1 MGPLCPAER
10 WQATLPRSP
19 VGHRSGPQRGRPGEP
34 MGLAVRDL
42 IADTRGVSVDAAFV
56 AIVVAFAA
64 GWLTRRWRGAENG
77 LRVARRGADLAGGAT
92 WRARLWFAG
101 AVILVWGLADLWI
114 HSH

>member
-1 MGPLCPAER
+1 MRNVL
-10 WQATLPRSP
+10 
-19 VGHRSGPQRGRPGEP
+19 
-34 MGLAVRDL
+34 
-42 IADTRGVSVDAAFV
+42 ADTRSVTINAAFV

-77 LRVARRGADLAGGAT
+77 LRVARRAADVAGAAT

-101 AVILVWGLADLWI
+101 AVILIWGLADMWI

>member
-1 MGPLCPAER
+1 LR
-10 WQATLPRSP
+10 NVL
-19 VGHRSGPQRGRPGEP
+19 
-34 MGLAVRDL
+34 
-42 IADTRGVSVDAAFV
+42 ADTRSVTVNAAFV

-77 LRVARRGADLAGGAT
+77 LRVARRAADVAGAAT

-101 AVILVWGLADLWI
+101 AVILIWGLADMWI

>member
-1 MGPLCPAER
+1 
-10 WQATLPRSP
+10 
-19 VGHRSGPQRGRPGEP
+19 

-101 AVILVWGLADLWI
+101 AVILVWGLDLWI

>member
-1 MGPLCPAER
+1 MA
-10 WQATLPRSP
+10 QVAA
-19 VGHRSGPQRGRPGEP
+19 
-34 MGLAVRDL
+34 GLALRNV
-42 IADTRGVSVDAAFV
+42 IADTRSVTVNAAFV

-77 LRVARRGADLAGGAT
+77 LRVARRAADVAGAAT

-101 AVILVWGLADLWI
+101 AAILVWGLADVWI

>member
-1 MGPLCPAER
+1 MAH
-10 WQATLPRSP
+10 TRS
-19 VGHRSGPQRGRPGEP
+19 
-34 MGLAVRDL
+34 
-42 IADTRGVSVDAAFV
+42 VSLGAAFV

-77 LRVARRGADLAGGAT
+77 LRVARRAADVAGAAT

-101 AVILVWGLADLWI
+101 AVILIWGLADMWI

>member
-1 MGPLCPAER
+1 LRNVIANN
-10 WQATLPRSP
+10 RS
-19 VGHRSGPQRGRPGEP
+19 VT
-34 MGLAVRDL
+34 
-42 IADTRGVSVDAAFV
+42 INAAFV

-77 LRVARRGADLAGGAT
+77 LRVARRAADVAGAAT

-101 AVILVWGLADLWI
+101 AVIIIWGLADMWI